1 MSVGADAITEGGRT
15 AWARNL
21 AAPVRSFLSTETGG
35 AMVMLGAAIAAL
47 LWANSPWSDSY
58 ESVWTTKFAIQIGNA
73 GIVTDLRHWVN
84 EGLMT
89 LFFLVVG
96 LEAKRQLDLGEL
108 RERRRL
114 AIPVVAAIG
123 GITVPVLIYLAFNA
137 GGSGAH
143 GWAAAMSTDTAFAL
157 GAVALVTPRTATR
170 IRVFLLT
177 LAVVDDL
184 AALVVIATVY
194 TSHVSLVAL
203 SVAVA
208 LFVALIALR
217 YAPFGRRAIS
227 VGLAVAIWIAMF
239 KSGIDPVISGL
250 AIGLATSAYP
260 PSREDLER
268 ATALTRS
275 FREQPTPELALSA
288 QQSLQSAIATN
299 ERLQYD
305 LHPWTSYVI
314 VPLFALANAGIHLTG
329 KLMSDAAS
337 SPITLGIL
345 IAYVIGK
352 PIGVFAGS
360 WIASRPALH
369 GPRALIS
376 GPVLVAAGACAGI
389 GFTVSLLVSSLA
401 FTGERLDEARL
412 GALGTVLLAPA
423 VAWVVT
429 RVINRLPSALRAR
442 QIGGTAEDI
451 LDLVNEIDPDHDH
464 IRGPDDA
471 PVTLVEYGDFECSYC
486 GQAEGVIRE
495 LLASLGGDVRYVWRH
510 LPLSDVHPSAQLAAE
525 AAEAAGAQGKFW
537 EMYDILLAHQDE
549 LGPRDLAR
557 YADELELDVERF
569 RDELRK
575 REYAARISE
584 DVASADESGVSGTPT
599 FFINGRRHYG
609 VYDIGAL
616 TEAVRA
622 AKTRARQL
630 ALAAAPTL

>member
-1 MSVGADAITEGGRT
+1 
-15 AWARNL
+15 
-21 AAPVRSFLSTETGG
+21 
-35 AMVMLGAAIAAL
+35 MLGAAIVAL
-47 LWANSPWSDSY
+47 LWANSPWWQSY
-58 ESVWTTKFAIQIGNA
+58 KSVWSTRLAVEIGSA
-73 GIVTDLRHWVN
+73 GIATDLRHWIN

-123 GITVPVLIYLAFNA
+123 GVTVPILIYLAFNA
-137 GGSGAH
+137 GGAGAH
-143 GWAAAMSTDTAFAL
+143 GWGAAMSTDTAFAL
-157 GAVALVTPRTATR
+157 GAVALVTPRSATR

-194 TSHVSLVAL
+194 AGHVSLVAL
-203 SVAVA
+203 TVAIALLAALVA
-208 LFVALIALR
+208 LR
-217 YAPFGRRAIS
+217 SAPFGRRAIS

-260 PSREDLER
+260 PSRDELER

-275 FREQPTPELALSA
+275 FREQPTPELARSA
-288 QQSLQSAIATN
+288 RQSLQSAISAN
-299 ERLQYD
+299 DRLQYD

-329 KLMSDAAS
+329 KLISDAIS
-337 SPITLGIL
+337 SPITLGIV
-345 IAYVIGK
+345 IGYVVGK
-352 PIGVFAGS
+352 PIGVSAGS

-369 GPRALIS
+369 GPRSPVS

-412 GALGTVLLAPA
+412 GALASVLLAPA

-429 RVINRLPSALRAR
+429 RVIRRLPSATRAR
-442 QIGGTAEDI
+442 QIGRTAEDI
-451 LDLVNEIDPDHDH
+451 LDLTDEVNPARDH

-486 GQAEGVIRE
+486 GQAETVIRE
-495 LLASLGGDVRYVWRH
+495 LLSSHGDDVRYVWRH
-510 LPLSDVHPSAQLAAE
+510 LPLNDVHPGAQLAAE
-525 AAEAAGAQGKFW
+525 ASEAAAAQGKFW
-537 EMYDILLAHQDE
+537 EMCDLLLSHHGE
-549 LGPRDLAR
+549 LALRDLIR
-557 YADELELDVERF
+557 YATQLDLDVARF
-569 RDELRK
+569 RDELR
-575 REYAARISE
+575 RRQYASRISQ
-584 DVASADESGVSGTPT
+584 DVAGADESGVSGTPT
-599 FFINGRRHYG
+599 FFVNGRRHYG
-609 VYDIGAL
+609 VYDVDTL
-616 TEAVRA
+616 TAAVRA
-622 AKTRARQL
+622 AKIRAQQL
-630 ALAAAPTL
+630 ALMAAPT